1 DLSDLPILVLSALG
15 SASARV
21 RGLREGADD
30 YMTKPFLPEE
40 IVARARTLVTRRLLA
55 RRTGELEALSRIA
68 QAALTAPSPE
78 LLLFRLVEIV
88 MEVFNADVAVIYML
102 DEARAELRPRA
113 AVGLP
118 PGVEPAPIP
127 MGRAAVAIEH
137 ARLENEARELA
148 DVVRRIGEGVVVAD
162 GDDRI
167 VFANRAFHEMIGASD
182 SLVGVRWTDFLAG
195 AQDVTA
201 LTAQMRAPSFQ

>member
-1 DLSDLPILVLSALG
+1 QPVTSAISPLSLHDALPILRAQAELSDLPILVLSALG

-30 YMTKPFLPEE
+30 YMTKPFLPGGV
-40 IVARARTLVTRRLLA
+40 VARARTLVTRRLLA

-88 MEVFNADVAVIYML
+88 VEVFNADVAVIYMV

-127 MGRAAVAIEH
+127 MGVGAVATPSPP
-137 ARLENEARELA
+137 ASPSSSPT
-148 DVVRRIGEGVVVAD
+148 VPPP
-162 GDDRI
+162 
-167 VFANRAFHEMIGASD
+167 RAS
-182 SLVGVRWTDFLAG
+182 R
-195 AQDVTA
+195 
-201 LTAQMRAPSFQ
+201 